1 MTVAAA
7 DVFRKGKNSLFL
19 VILPDRAAFAVF
31 FYILSQPF
39 LAITMSQLSGLNHV
53 KAGR

>member
-7 DVFRKGKNSLFL
+7 DVFRKGKNSLFR

-39 LAITMSQLSGLNHV
+39 FVITIVHF
-53 KAGR
+53 